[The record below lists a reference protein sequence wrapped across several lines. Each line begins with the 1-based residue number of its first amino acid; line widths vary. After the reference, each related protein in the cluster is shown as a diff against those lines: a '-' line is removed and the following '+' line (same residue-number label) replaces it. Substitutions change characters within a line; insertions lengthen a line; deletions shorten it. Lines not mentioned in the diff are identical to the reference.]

1 MARSEAL
8 IVAVVGS
15 TIPAPRGGDGLRPR
29 RGSYL
34 SRWVVAAAAVVMM
47 AGLGS
52 FNAWSVF
59 RLPLSEL
66 YGANVTEVNTAF
78 FVASLVFGLVGC
90 GSAVLVSKVGPRVV
104 GVSGALVYGLGVF
117 LGGLAGG
124 SLSFLYLTYG
134 LVAAVGLG
142 LAVMAPIAALPSWF
156 PERPGFAYGIAFIGF
171 GMGPLIN
178 VPLTEGLL
186 SATGGPLKTFYFLGI
201 IYAAV
206 IGCAAWFVRYSSKE
220 ASLAGDSTGSDSV
233 EKGGDAWRLS
243 DALKTWQLYALW
255 AVFFLNTTAGLAIL
269 SEARLMAA
277 SIGGASTA
285 LAAAFVATISV
296 TDAVGRLLWPALSDR
311 IGGRAVFLAMF
322 CLQAAAFLLMPT
334 LGVGSVAIFFV
345 LCMVVMSCYGG
356 SYGTISTLV
365 ASYYDARELG
375 AVYAVVFT
383 ASAVA
388 SFGAPVLLARSA
400 DLLGS
405 YHPALYATAGLMTA
419 GAVVAALV
427 GPPGPWR
434 GRG

>member
-1 MARSEAL
+1 
-8 IVAVVGS
+8 
-15 TIPAPRGGDGLRPR
+15 
-29 RGSYL
+29 
-34 SRWVVAAAAVVMM
+34 MM

-59 RLPLSEL
+59 RRPLSEL
-66 YGANVTEVNTAF
+66 YGANVTDVNTAF
-78 FVASLVFGLVGC
+78 FVSSLVFGMVAC
-90 GSAVLVSKVGPRVV
+90 GSAILVSWTGPRLV
-104 GVSGALVYGLGVF
+104 GVTGALLYGLGLF
-117 LGGLAGG
+117 FSSFAGG
-124 SLSFLYLTYG
+124 SLPLLYLTYG

-142 LAVMAPIAALPSWF
+142 LAVMAPIAALPTWF

-178 VPLTEGLL
+178 VPLMEGLL

-233 EKGGDAWRLS
+233 EKGGGAWRLG

-269 SEARLMAA
+269 SEARVMAA
-277 SIGGASTA
+277 SIGGASAA
-285 LAAAFVATISV
+285 LAAAFIGIISV
-296 TDAVGRLLWPALSDR
+296 SDAVGRLLWPALSDK

-322 CLQAAAFLLMPT
+322 SLQAAAFSLMPT
-334 LGVGSVAIFFV
+334 LAVGSLVIFCA

-356 SYGTISTLV
+356 GYGTISALV
-365 ASYYDARELG
+365 ASYYGARGVG
-375 AVYAVVFT
+375 AIYASVFS
-383 ASAVA
+383 AAAVA
-388 SFGAPVLLARSA
+388 SFGAPVILARSV

-405 YHPALYATAGLMTA
+405 YYPALYATAGLMVA
-419 GAVVAALV
+419 GAIIAPLV
-427 GPPGPWR
+427 GPPDFWR
-434 GRG
+434 EQEE